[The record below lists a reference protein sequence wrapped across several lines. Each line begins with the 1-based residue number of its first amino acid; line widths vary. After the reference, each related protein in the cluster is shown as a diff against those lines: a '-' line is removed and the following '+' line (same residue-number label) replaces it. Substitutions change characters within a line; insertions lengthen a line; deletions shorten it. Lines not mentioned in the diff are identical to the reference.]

1 MGQAMD
7 VGDNWPK
14 SVKMAGAA
22 MLPGLVPQPPRLA
35 KHGGRRYFAAFWT
48 RWTPWTP
55 LCTQI
60 FENWVYGT
68 AVTAKNHNGNARP
81 ACPEGSTGP
90 PVTTTP
96 LFLDVD

>member
-35 KHGGRRYFAAFWT
+35 KHRGRMLRRST
-48 RWTPWTP
+48 
-55 LCTQI
+55 
-60 FENWVYGT
+60 VD
-68 AVTAKNHNGNARP
+68 AVDA
-81 ACPEGSTGP
+81 STYAD
-90 PVTTTP
+90 
-96 LFLDVD
+96 F

>member
-35 KHGGRRYFAAFWT
+35 KRRGAAAISQYPDAPDASMYADF
-48 RWTPWTP
+48 
-55 LCTQI
+55 
-60 FENWVYGT
+60 
-68 AVTAKNHNGNARP
+68 
-81 ACPEGSTGP
+81 
-90 PVTTTP
+90 
-96 LFLDVD
+96 